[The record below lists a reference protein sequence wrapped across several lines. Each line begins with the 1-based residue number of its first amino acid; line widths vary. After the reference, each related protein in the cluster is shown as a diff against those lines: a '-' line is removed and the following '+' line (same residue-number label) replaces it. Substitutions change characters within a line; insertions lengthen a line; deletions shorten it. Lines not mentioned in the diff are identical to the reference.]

1 MWINNKKKI
10 KLERKEVLK
19 TKEKVNEDKEEQR
32 VTKLLK
38 TKKNYITNMRKML
51 VKWNDKFNEPKIAY
65 DNKKELIK
73 SMKG

>member
-1 MWINNKKKI
+1 MWINNNEI

-32 VTKLLK
+32 VSKLLK

-51 VKWNDKFNEPKIAY
+51 VKWNDKLNEPKIAY